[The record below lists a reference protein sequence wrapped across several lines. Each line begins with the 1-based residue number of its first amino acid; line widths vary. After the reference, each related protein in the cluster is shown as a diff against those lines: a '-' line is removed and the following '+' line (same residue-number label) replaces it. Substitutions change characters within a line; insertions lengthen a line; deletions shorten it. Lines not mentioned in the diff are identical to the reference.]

1 MPHLIK
7 FAPAIKQAIGIRWS
21 SQLASEAS
29 KSNMQH
35 FKKNENIWE
44 NPIYHP
50 VYSKDEVLQVKKT
63 HVETKD
69 LSDQLAYLSVKLAR
83 FSFDTLSGYRFGKL
97 TTSKVLNRAIFLETV
112 AGVPGFT
119 AGILRHLRSLRRME
133 RDYGWIHTLL
143 EEAENERMHLLTF
156 IKLKQPG
163 LLFRFCV
170 VATQGIF
177 MNGFFLAYLLS
188 PKFCH
193 RFVGY
198 LEEEA
203 VKTYTDIIAAIDDGR
218 LPEWKD
224 QPAPEIAV
232 SYWRLGE
239 NATLRD
245 MFLAVRADEA
255 NHRDVN
261 HTFATIKPQ
270 QKNPFLQE

>member
-1 MPHLIK
+1 
-7 FAPAIKQAIGIRWS
+7 
-21 SQLASEAS
+21 
-29 KSNMQH
+29 MQH
-35 FKKNENIWE
+35 FKKNEDIWE
-44 NPIYHP
+44 NPVYHP
-50 VYSKDEVLQVKKT
+50 VYSKDEVLTVQKT
-63 HVETKD
+63 HIESKG

-83 FSFDTLSGYRFGKL
+83 FSFDTLSGFRFGQL
-97 TTSKVLNRAIFLETV
+97 TTNKVLNRAIFLETV

-163 LLFRFCV
+163 LFFRFCV

-177 MNGFFLAYLLS
+177 MNGFFLAYLIS
-188 PKFCH
+188 PRFCH

-218 LPEWKD
+218 LAEWKD
-224 QPAPEIAV
+224 KPAPEIA
-232 SYWRLGE
+232 
-239 NATLRD
+239 
-245 MFLAVRADEA
+245 
-255 NHRDVN
+255 
-261 HTFATIKPQ
+261 
-270 QKNPFLQE
+270 